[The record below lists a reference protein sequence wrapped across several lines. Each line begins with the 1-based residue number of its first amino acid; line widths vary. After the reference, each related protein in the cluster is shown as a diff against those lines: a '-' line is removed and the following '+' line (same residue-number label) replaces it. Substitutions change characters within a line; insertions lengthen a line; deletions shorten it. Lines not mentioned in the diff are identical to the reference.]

1 MKNFDLA
8 TLLAGIIPV
17 MLAAMW
23 WVISNVNELRGD
35 IQLLQA
41 NMMMLVDPQGQIIP
55 SPGNAFARQELK
67 EEIIERLADLH
78 VRLRL
83 IEESL
88 SLIHISEP
96 TRPY

>member
-23 WVISNVNELRGD
+23 WVISNVNELRGE

-41 NMMMLVDPQGQIIP
+41 NMMMLVSPQGQIIP
-55 SPGNAFARQELK
+55 SPGNAFARHELK
-67 EEIIERLADLH
+67 EEIFQRFADLH
-78 VRLRL
+78 VRVKLL
-83 IEESL
+83 EAESEE
-88 SLIHISEP
+88 
-96 TRPY
+96 RQ

>member
-23 WVISNVNELRGD
+23 WVISNVNDLRGE

-55 SPGNAFARQELK
+55 SP
-67 EEIIERLADLH
+67 
-78 VRLRL
+78 V
-83 IEESL
+83 
-88 SLIHISEP
+88 
-96 TRPY
+96 

>member
-23 WVISNVNELRGD
+23 WVISNVNELRGE

-41 NMMMLVDPQGQIIP
+41 NIMMLVDPQGQIIP
-55 SPGNAFARQELK
+55 SPGNAFARHELK
-67 EEIIERLADLH
+67 EEIFQRFADLH
-78 VRLRL
+78 VRVKLL
-83 IEESL
+83 EAKSEEGQ
-88 SLIHISEP
+88 
-96 TRPY
+96 

>member
-23 WVISNVNELRGD
+23 WVISNVNELRGE

-55 SPGNAFARQELK
+55 SPGNAFARHELK
-67 EEIIERLADLH
+67 EEIFQRFADLH
-78 VRLRL
+78 VRVKLL
-83 IEESL
+83 EAKSEEGQ
-88 SLIHISEP
+88 
-96 TRPY
+96 

>member
-23 WVISNVNELRGD
+23 WVISNVNDLRGE

-41 NMMMLVDPQGQIIP
+41 NMVMLVDPQGQIIP
-55 SPGNAFARQELK
+55 SSGNAFARQELK
-67 EEIIERLADLH
+67 EEIIQE
-78 VRLRL
+78 
-83 IEESL
+83 
-88 SLIHISEP
+88 IHGLKIRVKLLEVSNGSGS
-96 TRPY
+96 